1 MGKFVQYCNSHNDG
15 EWITGMFKEA
25 TGNKNYFSFQDHQAD
40 ISQIRNDETRT
51 AKVELALMLG
61 PAAKTPGGCASV
73 KRHSQPN
80 KILFRKI

>member
-1 MGKFVQYCNSHNDG
+1 
-15 EWITGMFKEA
+15 MFKEA